1 MSENEP
7 PEVPATA
14 LGPVRPLSIR
24 ITDGLRA
31 QLDVI
36 AQLNDRSVT
45 EEIRLAL
52 EAWVQTSKSD
62 PNGAPARRDGAGR
75 NRTRSPDAAERHRG
89 HHRRRRFRSE
99 DSVESQG
106 SLPVAGGSGEGGCPG
121 IECFRALCP
130 GGCPKHHL
138 RQSPTSLLPRGLSE
152 N

>member
-62 PNGAPARRDGAGR
+62 PKVLQRAETVRAEIERDARTKQSAIEAIFGGPAAAGAKA
-75 NRTRSPDAAERHRG
+75 
-89 HHRRRRFRSE
+89 
-99 DSVESQG
+99 
-106 SLPVAGGSGEGGCPG
+106 
-121 IECFRALCP
+121 
-130 GGCPKHHL
+130 
-138 RQSPTSLLPRGLSE
+138 PTPRGKTV
-152 N
+152 